1 MQCSTKNLQIN
12 ETLCKISPLKTY
24 LGTQKMK
31 NFGNMN
37 MDEIRFVED
46 LTPEESLFASKA
58 LSFYTWPKNIEINSK
73 IYEFVNVENIKPYM
87 VGTYESAAK
96 YKIINHDTNPISEYD
111 KNDEFNAIARA
122 RFSLKTLDVKENEK
136 PYLECNI
143 LDIKR
148 SLNDSFDLG
157 FFVAIIKN
165 HLLFAYERED
175 KQTELFYLDKNDNKQ
190 LLKKYESMK
199 SLIRDA
205 KKFDFN
211 FGH

>member
-1 MQCSTKNLQIN
+1 MINGPEIMSKMAGEAEGNLRKAFEEAEKN
-12 ETLCKISPLKTY
+12 SPAII
-24 LGTQKMK
+24 
-31 NFGNMN
+31 FI
-37 MDEIRFVED
+37 DELD
-46 LTPEESLFASKA
+46 S
-58 LSFYTWPKNIEINSK
+58 
-73 IYEFVNVENIKPYM
+73 
-87 VGTYESAAK
+87 
-96 YKIINHDTNPISEYD
+96 
-111 KNDEFNAIARA
+111 IARA
-122 RFSLKTLDVKENEK
+122 RFSLKTLDAKENEK

-143 LDIKR
+143 LDIKH